1 LKAGRRRAIAA
12 SLAVVLGASRAASA
26 QSPGGGA
33 SGGRPAKGG
42 ARGPGDER
50 DPAQAAAQ
58 AGIAEQ
64 ARYQLREF
72 GEYLKLVPAQ
82 RSAWIAYADK
92 VQRLA
97 DDVVRNRN
105 AVRFPKGTAPEQ
117 LEFVAETL
125 RNRLTAVEDIADA
138 GKSLYAA
145 LTPDQK
151 AIADGRLARI
161 SIPLIVPAQA
171 IADGGARGMRPG
183 EAPPGGAPPGR

>member
-1 LKAGRRRAIAA
+1 MKAGRRRAIAA
-12 SLAVVLGASRAASA
+12 SLAVVL
-26 QSPGGGA
+26 GA

-64 ARYQLREF
+64 ARYQLREL
-72 GEYLKLVPAQ
+72 EEDLKLVPAQ
-82 RSAWIAYADK
+82 RSGWVAYADK

-138 GKSLYAA
+138 GKSLYATLA
-145 LTPDQK
+145 PDQK

-161 SIPLIVPAQA
+161 SIPLIVPAQPV
-171 IADGGARGMRPG
+171 ADVGARGMRPG
-183 EAPPGGAPPGR
+183 DAPPGGAPRIR